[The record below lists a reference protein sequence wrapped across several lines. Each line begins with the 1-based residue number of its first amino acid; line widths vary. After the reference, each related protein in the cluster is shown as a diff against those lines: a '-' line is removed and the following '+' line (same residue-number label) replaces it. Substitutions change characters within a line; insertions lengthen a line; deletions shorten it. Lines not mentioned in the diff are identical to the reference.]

1 MSQAFDSSRHPRNH
15 GRFASARGAAAIA
28 SAPDAVRFGGG
39 MNLSG
44 IPRASAAPARSQTRG
59 EAWQRLGSKMH
70 GIPVHYTGSPQLSKP
85 AGTYSHV
92 RVTQQVP
99 EKTGVEEHLAR
110 FHRFISIA
118 KDSRE
123 EIMAGAE
130 KSRVGK
136 KHVYLKAHEP
146 ASGGR
151 DHWRMKPDK
160 YPEGTPKAT
169 LHRAYNHAALM
180 AAHHHGLVD
189 YDFKMD
195 DHLKTEL
202 KPTEPFMRYA
212 RDELIRRQ
220 SAAAPGQ
227 RGEYL
232 QAFGTSRKKVS
243 YGKETG
249 AVSHRFRP
257 NQQLVK
263 AFDETKHRRGHGGE
277 FAAGFGAAG
286 GAAIAGGAIAA
297 APAAH
302 RNALRTYRAKIGD
315 GSVVYRG
322 APKADPK
329 PRARGFGAVF
339 VSPKR
344 DLASAFARDSG
355 RVSHYSMARGTKLL
369 SVRAHEGSTSHL
381 ETESQQKFDAGKY
394 HGTAYKLYGGD
405 KNDDHESTRAKPTAY
420 ALKDNSQL
428 KFLRATG
435 GERGFVQKAG
445 VAASRAVRRSR
456 LGRIAALATGAAVA
470 GGAAYGAEHQLGK
483 AFDAQKHKRGK
494 RGRFAAAGDAAIGTG
509 SVLGA
514 IAATHAAN
522 YAARPII
529 ARQRVTASRD
539 YRRQLTDAKASG
551 SVIMYRGAPAADPSP
566 RARAFNAVY
575 AATDKDVARGYGKV
589 VSRYALTP
597 GARLLSMHH
606 DDVKPLFDPSMHDAL
621 PKDASQRVGH
631 DHRLWRLTDQQHE
644 KLTALGYSGVEVPQL
659 DRHDAYAISD
669 ENALRY
675 LGSGYR
681 GGASGSRVL
690 RLANLVRLMPKR
702 YVAYSALSGAG
713 LGIAAADISADKKSR
728 QRVNDIVANAA
739 AAATP
744 WGLAGAVGGALYGAH
759 KTGMLAYTPGTNMAT
774 YRRAI
779 LTNGARFSGKSFR
792 TVAGLAALSGLG
804 AAAPPAAQQAIMT
817 YIDQLGTGKKQ
828 PGATYRQNLKTR
840 AKRLSNFAP
849 YIAAPAAA
857 FGLGAAAIA
866 GHKFGLRAASL
877 AGSASA
883 LGVAGLVSGS
893 MDINPVSR
901 DDVAYGA
908 TRPWLTLSPWLTGVE
923 REEKAKLEKKPSK
936 KAAKLNKAAFDP
948 DKHKRGKG
956 GRFSALEGPGGA
968 ALFGAAAA
976 LGAVGGAHGVH
987 YAARPIVTRKRSEA
1001 LRAYRRELT
1010 DAKAAGSVIMYRGA
1024 PAADPNPRARAF
1036 NAVYAATE
1044 KDIGRMYGKVVN
1056 RYALTP
1062 GARLLSMHHDDVKPL
1077 FDPSMHAELPK
1088 KATDRV
1094 GQDHRLW
1101 RLTDEQHKTL
1111 TDMGYTGVEVPQLD
1125 RHDAYAI
1132 SNEKSL
1138 RYLGAGYRGG
1148 KSGSRVLRL
1157 TNLARLMPKRY
1168 LPAVA
1173 LGGAVPGLIAGDLI
1187 SDPKTKDRTKD
1198 ILSNAAAASTVIGS
1212 IALTHGLVTGAV
1224 KTGMLGYRPG
1234 TNMATYRRA
1243 VLNNGLRF
1251 SGKSFRTVGKIGL
1264 LDAARTVTIPVL
1276 TQATMTYL
1284 NQLRRKNK
1292 TSGVSFKDNVET
1304 RVKLLTN
1311 NAQYLG
1317 LASGIFGAAILGRGL
1332 KNPAARAVTAIPAAG
1347 GMLALGTY
1355 MLSVPGITHKD
1366 VEYAKARPYFTL
1378 RPWFP
1383 QISTKRRKAEI
1394 AQYKAAKKP
1403 AGILKK
1409 AAFGALGAKLGAAG
1423 SRFGAH
1429 VGGAL
1434 EANTAPKDSILHD
1447 AGKHIGAFATREA
1460 RHLIRNPISYAQ
1472 KAMGE
1477 GARFGS
1483 GFATGV
1489 GKELGMKPKR
1499 IKGLARVGAIAGSTK
1514 LGVGLGL
1521 VAGKPAYHAIR
1532 ALVSPAAPAQPKPGA
1547 GGQ

>member
-263 AFDETKHRRGHGGE
+263 AFDETKHQRGRGGE
-277 FAAGFGAAG
+277 FAAAGAGAAAGAVGVAGVNFRHELRDVALGHPGARAPYNRAQLMDAADTYRRGYNVSNIHNFMGRPTSLFG
-286 GAAIAGGAIAA
+286 GKPSISAALQNTGHVRDAVGEVDELVDSRAGVRENPKTLYRGTRLADAERWIGAKPGDILHDHGFLSFSKDKTVAEHFSRNDFTQHRVVRPGTKEANDLLYPPGSGGRELAGNAEPNIYHHQPKAVLHLSGVHSQTKMAAIDAA
-297 APAAH
+297 AAKAGPQDEYLLGRGSKFRVDKITRDKETNIHHVHISLVGQNEKRA
-302 RNALRTYRAKIGD
+302 YRA
-315 GSVVYRG
+315 G
-322 APKADPK
+322 ALNRFFSAETFEHRLAGKHPFLLA
-329 PRARGFGAVF
+329 GAGAGAG
-339 VSPKR
+339 
-344 DLASAFARDSG
+344 LALGASA
-355 RVSHYSMARGTKLL
+355 LL
-369 SVRAHEGSTSHL
+369 
-381 ETESQQKFDAGKY
+381 
-394 HGTAYKLYGGD
+394 
-405 KNDDHESTRAKPTAY
+405 
-420 ALKDNSQL
+420 
-428 KFLRATG
+428 
-435 GERGFVQKAG
+435 
-445 VAASRAVRRSR
+445 RSR
-456 LGRIAALATGAAVA
+456 D
-470 GGAAYGAEHQLGK
+470 GGHKTLGK

-494 RGRFAAAGDAAIGTG
+494 RGRFAAAEDAAIGTG

-804 AAAPPAAQQAIMT
+804 ATAPPAAQQAIMT

-936 KAAKLNKAAFDP
+936 KAAKLNKAA
-948 DKHKRGKG
+948 
-956 GRFSALEGPGGA
+956 
-968 ALFGAAAA
+968 
-976 LGAVGGAHGVH
+976 
-987 YAARPIVTRKRSEA
+987 
-1001 LRAYRRELT
+1001 
-1010 DAKAAGSVIMYRGA
+1010 
-1024 PAADPNPRARAF
+1024 
-1036 NAVYAATE
+1036 
-1044 KDIGRMYGKVVN
+1044 
-1056 RYALTP
+1056 
-1062 GARLLSMHHDDVKPL
+1062 
-1077 FDPSMHAELPK
+1077 
-1088 KATDRV
+1088 
-1094 GQDHRLW
+1094 
-1101 RLTDEQHKTL
+1101 
-1111 TDMGYTGVEVPQLD
+1111 
-1125 RHDAYAI
+1125 
-1132 SNEKSL
+1132 
-1138 RYLGAGYRGG
+1138 
-1148 KSGSRVLRL
+1148 
-1157 TNLARLMPKRY
+1157 
-1168 LPAVA
+1168 
-1173 LGGAVPGLIAGDLI
+1173 
-1187 SDPKTKDRTKD
+1187 
-1198 ILSNAAAASTVIGS
+1198 
-1212 IALTHGLVTGAV
+1212 
-1224 KTGMLGYRPG
+1224 
-1234 TNMATYRRA
+1234 
-1243 VLNNGLRF
+1243 
-1251 SGKSFRTVGKIGL
+1251 
-1264 LDAARTVTIPVL
+1264 
-1276 TQATMTYL
+1276 
-1284 NQLRRKNK
+1284 
-1292 TSGVSFKDNVET
+1292 
-1304 RVKLLTN
+1304 
-1311 NAQYLG
+1311 
-1317 LASGIFGAAILGRGL
+1317 
-1332 KNPAARAVTAIPAAG
+1332 
-1347 GMLALGTY
+1347 
-1355 MLSVPGITHKD
+1355 
-1366 VEYAKARPYFTL
+1366 
-1378 RPWFP
+1378 
-1383 QISTKRRKAEI
+1383 
-1394 AQYKAAKKP
+1394 KKP

-1409 AAFGALGAKLGAAG
+1409 AAFGAFGAKLGGAVERQATASDTWAHVAG
-1423 SRFGAH
+1423 SVIGNKIGRGARLA
-1429 VGGAL
+1429 VTKPKLAAKMVWRGA
-1434 EANTAPKDSILHD
+1434 
-1447 AGKHIGAFATREA
+1447 KHAT
-1460 RHLIRNPISYAQ
+1460 S
-1472 KAMGE
+1472 E
-1477 GARFGS
+1477 GARFGA
-1483 GFATGV
+1483 G
-1489 GKELGMKPKR
+1489 LGG
-1499 IKGLARVGAIAGSTK
+1499 GLAAGAGGRASVIRGARRAGAVVGAAK
-1514 LGVGLGL
+1514 LGVLPAL
-1521 VAGKPAYHAIR
+1521 LLHKPIARAYS
-1532 ALVSPAAPAQPKPGA
+1532 ALTGGPAAPAQPKPGA